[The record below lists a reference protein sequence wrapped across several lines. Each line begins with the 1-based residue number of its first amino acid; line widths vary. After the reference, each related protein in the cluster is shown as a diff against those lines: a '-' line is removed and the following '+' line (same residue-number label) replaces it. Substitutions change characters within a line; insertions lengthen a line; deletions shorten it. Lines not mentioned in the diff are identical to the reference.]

1 MKKLFAIVVCVCVIL
16 TCFIACSKE
25 AEQGTT
31 TTQPPATSNQSTT
44 KDNTASSTSEPV
56 ATTDE
61 STTEATT
68 QDEEESKTTT
78 KIRTT
83 NADSSISVNEALN
96 YLEDFYG
103 KPFRVNATI
112 QEDGIQY
119 FKIIDKN
126 GNLYAR
132 VSIDL
137 DNSKMTETIVDTNE
151 INEYTIK

>member
-103 KPFRVNATI
+103 KPFTVNATI

>member
-1 MKKLFAIVVCVCVIL
+1 MKKLFTIVVCVCVIL

-31 TTQPPATSNQSTT
+31 TTQLPATSNQATT
-44 KDNTASSTSEPV
+44 MDNTASSTSEPV

-68 QDEEESKTTT
+68 EDNEENETTT

-103 KPFRVNATI
+103 KPFTVNSTI

>member
-1 MKKLFAIVVCVCVIL
+1 MKKLFAIVVCVSVIL

-61 STTEATT
+61 STTETTT

-96 YLEDFYG
+96 YLDDFYG
-103 KPFRVNATI
+103 KPFTVNATI